1 VYVEGE
7 ADPLPLSLGALVV
20 APGTDVR
27 SVPMDASVEP
37 EQESAITPAR
47 APAFGAS
54 APPQSPPPPSRV
66 LETRLK
72 WTAAAEDRLY
82 GYVVYRAE
90 ERSGPYRR
98 VSRDIVKVQ
107 DDATGPHRYEF
118 VDRAV
123 QAGRTY
129 YYYLDVITV
138 GGRKVTFSGVLAR
151 AIAADAK
158 AP

>member
-1 VYVEGE
+1 MDRRGQ
-7 ADPLPLSLGALVV
+7 D
-20 APGTDVR
+20 R
-27 SVPMDASVEP
+27 SH
-37 EQESAITPAR
+37 
-47 APAFGAS
+47 
-54 APPQSPPPPSRV
+54 
-66 LETRLK
+66 
-72 WTAAAEDRLY
+72 
-82 GYVVYRAE
+82 GYVVYQR
-90 ERSGPYRR
+90 RGTVGPVPSRQP
-98 VSRDIVKVQ
+98 RDIVKVQ